1 MFISLVL
8 SCSKDT
14 IIYTLTTSA
23 NPSDGGTV
31 SPALKDYE
39 EGETVTINASPAA
52 EYVFQ
57 NWSGA
62 SGTSETTSILM
73 NSNKTV
79 VANFIKK
86 QYALTI
92 NVEGEGTVNEKIIK
106 VGSSTDYNSGTIVE
120 LNALPL
126 TGYRFENWAG
136 DLTGSENPKQ
146 ITIDKAKSVT
156 AVFVEQSKSPIK
168 YGKNEFWGKIV
179 NFDHDVFF
187 AEDVSQ
193 LQRESFLSTLQ
204 ITLKYYEN
212 YGPTEWWIIGDDTSA
227 AEKLAVTF
235 ADYRNERNQLY
246 NNDYNYTKERA
257 NNYFQS
263 YVGVT
268 NAGVNGDRNFGFH
281 LVMFSGKLLRG
292 GNDNEDYLKN
302 NKHLTI
308 DTVTH
313 EYTHVVQSA
322 NLFNEEIDN
331 NRPDG
336 ENKRVGWGPIFFVEG
351 SAVYYAEYIP
361 RKLIQNGENIEWG
374 NLSTGLQTKMTSF
387 MDDIQKNINLC
398 PDFNIWDVNY
408 STRETCSPYIFG
420 AWGVAYLLHKVDDQD
435 KFWKSFWPTIDEKG
449 WDSAFEDSFGITMDQ
464 FNKEFLEFLKLPIEK
479 QLEIIPNI

>member
-1 MFISLVL
+1 MFIPLVL

-146 ITIDKAKSVT
+146 ITIDKNQVM
-156 AVFVEQSKSPIK
+156 
-168 YGKNEFWGKIV
+168 KN
-179 NFDHDVFF
+179 
-187 AEDVSQ
+187 A
-193 LQRESFLSTLQ
+193 QR
-204 ITLKYYEN
+204 
-212 YGPTEWWIIGDDTSA
+212 
-227 AEKLAVTF
+227 
-235 ADYRNERNQLY
+235 
-246 NNDYNYTKERA
+246 
-257 NNYFQS
+257 
-263 YVGVT
+263 
-268 NAGVNGDRNFGFH
+268 
-281 LVMFSGKLLRG
+281 
-292 GNDNEDYLKN
+292 
-302 NKHLTI
+302 
-308 DTVTH
+308 
-313 EYTHVVQSA
+313 
-322 NLFNEEIDN
+322 
-331 NRPDG
+331 
-336 ENKRVGWGPIFFVEG
+336 
-351 SAVYYAEYIP
+351 
-361 RKLIQNGENIEWG
+361 
-374 NLSTGLQTKMTSF
+374 
-387 MDDIQKNINLC
+387 
-398 PDFNIWDVNY
+398 
-408 STRETCSPYIFG
+408 
-420 AWGVAYLLHKVDDQD
+420 
-435 KFWKSFWPTIDEKG
+435 
-449 WDSAFEDSFGITMDQ
+449 
-464 FNKEFLEFLKLPIEK
+464 
-479 QLEIIPNI
+479 